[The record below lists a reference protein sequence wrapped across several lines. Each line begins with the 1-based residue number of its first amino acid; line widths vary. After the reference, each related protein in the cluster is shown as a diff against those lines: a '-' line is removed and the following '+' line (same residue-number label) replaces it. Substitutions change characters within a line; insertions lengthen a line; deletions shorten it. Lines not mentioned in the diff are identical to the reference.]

1 MLRQLPI
8 IFSLY
13 CLIAER
19 KGRIED
25 FLLALLVAR
34 IDHLVFVHDAIQV
47 ALMRSLMQLVLDHRD
62 SFGQSLR
69 INPDSA
75 PYAIRRPVGIVDE
88 FVEPLL
94 NAVDDVR
101 VDIPLGINQAM
112 ADIAGL
118 RERAEDGEHGGV
130 LAGGQSGLVDECP
143 LRSEIDVPAAGCESR
158 VLDLGISR
166 VDPLPIGNRRPQSC
180 SDALRCISHCILLT
194 MSKNAG
200 VCPAWSGGSRRFAVR
215 RPMRW

>member
-1 MLRQLPI
+1 MRPIMKLILNYSDGLR
-8 IFSLY
+8 
-13 CLIAER
+13 ER
-19 KGRIED
+19 LG
-25 FLLALLVAR
+25 V
-34 IDHLVFVHDAIQV
+34 DAN
-47 ALMRSLMQLVLDHRD
+47 AT
-62 SFGQSLR
+62 
-69 INPDSA
+69 

-101 VDIPLGINQAM
+101 VDIPLGINQGI

-200 VCPAWSGGSRRFAVR
+200 VCPACSGGYRRFAVR
-215 RPMRW
+215 RPMRCGRTEPPSQNRKTAAPARNA